1 MKKSV
6 ESDGPARKKKKRI
19 DDTAERDEQ
28 NKCEEEESTSK
39 TRKKKVP
46 REQSQLMK
54 MMRLHPSIQKSS
66 WIEDIFFTEYFE
78 KVRST
83 KT

>member
-19 DDTAERDEQ
+19 DDTAERDEL

-46 REQSQLMK
+46 RE
-54 MMRLHPSIQKSS
+54 
-66 WIEDIFFTEYFE
+66 
-78 KVRST
+78 
-83 KT
+83 

>member
-1 MKKSV
+1 MMKKSV

-28 NKCEEEESTSK
+28 NKCEEEEK

-54 MMRLHPSIQKSS
+54 MMRLHPGIQKSS

-83 KT
+83 KA